1 MILWKNKK
9 QLVNNDD
16 KFSLFG
22 LVEQDIVIEDE
33 QEQETVKEIQ
43 QPKYLM
49 HQVQDSGLAGW

>member
-1 MILWKNKK
+1 MILWKNKE

-22 LVEQDIVIEDE
+22 LIEQDIVIEDE
-33 QEQETVKEIQ
+33 QEQETVKVIQ

-49 HQVQDSGLAGW
+49 HQVQTQG